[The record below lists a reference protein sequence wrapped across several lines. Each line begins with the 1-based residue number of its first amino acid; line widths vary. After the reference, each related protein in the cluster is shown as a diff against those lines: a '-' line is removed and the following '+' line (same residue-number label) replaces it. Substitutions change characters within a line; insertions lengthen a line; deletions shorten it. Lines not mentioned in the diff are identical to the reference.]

1 MNMANIN
8 ELVSIIGET
17 QHYFKLQASR
27 QVDTALTLRNW
38 LFGYY
43 IAEYELNGADRAD
56 YGQKLFKEIAK
67 RLEKQGFRQIRERH
81 LYLCKDFYLAYQNI
95 LRTVSAKFYLNGLQ
109 QVVILRTAT
118 AKLISTSDIAIETPD
133 IADVQI
139 LQTVPAKSQTDV
151 DKLINQLSFSH
162 FIELLKTD
170 SELKRSFYEM
180 EAVKNGWSVR
190 ELQRAMNSMLYER
203 TGLSANK
210 QAVIDKQVNQ
220 ERILPEDV
228 FRNPYI
234 LEFLGLKEETEYS
247 ESQLEQA
254 IIDHLQTFLLE
265 LGKGFCFEARQKRIT
280 FDNKHYRI
288 DLVFYHRVLRCNV
301 LIDLKLGEFS
311 HADAGQ
317 MNVYL
322 NYYRENETH
331 EGDNPP
337 IGIILCASKNE
348 NLVKY
353 ATTGLPQKVFVN
365 KYMLS
370 LPQEAELQKII
381 EEEQRKITPKD

>member
-1 MNMANIN
+1 MANIN

-17 QHYFKLQASR
+17 QHFFKLQASR

-43 IAEYELNGADRAD
+43 IAEYELNGADRAE

-81 LYLCKDFYLAYQNI
+81 LYLCKDFYMAYQNI

-109 QVVILRTAT
+109 QVVILRTVT
-118 AKLISTSDIAIETPD
+118 AKLIRTADSAIETPN

-139 LQTVPAKSQTDV
+139 LQTVPTKSQTDV
-151 DKLINQLSFSH
+151 DKLINELSFSH
-162 FIELLKTD
+162 FIELLKAD
-170 SELKRSFYEM
+170 SPLKRSFYEM
-180 EAVKNGWSVR
+180 EALKNCWSVR

-210 QAVIDKQVNQ
+210 QAVIDKQANP
-220 ERILPEDV
+220 ERLSPEDV

-254 IIDHLQTFLLE
+254 IINHLQTFLLE
-265 LGKGFCFEARQKRIT
+265 LGKGFCFETRQKRIT

-370 LPQEAELQKII
+370 LPQEAELKKII
-381 EEEQRKITPKD
+381 EEEQRKITNHG

>member
-1 MNMANIN
+1 
-8 ELVSIIGET
+8 
-17 QHYFKLQASR
+17 
-27 QVDTALTLRNW
+27 
-38 LFGYY
+38 
-43 IAEYELNGADRAD
+43 
-56 YGQKLFKEIAK
+56 
-67 RLEKQGFRQIRERH
+67 
-81 LYLCKDFYLAYQNI
+81 
-95 LRTVSAKFYLNGLQ
+95 LRTVSAKLYLKDLQ

-118 AKLISTSDIAIETPD
+118 AKLISITDGRIESDPLPKIQKFQSPTGISQID
-133 IADVQI
+133 I
-139 LQTVPAKSQTDV
+139 

-162 FIELLKTD
+162 IIELLKAD
-170 SELKRSFYEM
+170 SPLKRSFYEK
-180 EAVKNGWSVR
+180 EAVTNCWSVR

-203 TGLSANK
+203 TGLSTNK
-210 QAVIDKQVNQ
+210 QAIIEKQVKQ
-220 ERILPEDV
+220 ERLSPEDV

-247 ESQLEQA
+247 ESDLEQA

-265 LGKGFCFEARQKRIT
+265 MGKGFCFEARQKRIT

-331 EGDNPP
+331 EGDSLP

-353 ATTGLPQKVFVN
+353 ATTGLPQQVFVN
-365 KYMLS
+365 KYMLN

-381 EEEQRKITPKD
+381 EEEQRKISPKN

>member
-1 MNMANIN
+1 MANIN

-43 IAEYELNGADRAD
+43 IAEYELNGADRAE
-56 YGQKLFKEIAK
+56 YGQKIFKEIAK

-95 LRTVSAKFYLNGLQ
+95 LRTVSAKFYLNDLQ
-109 QVVILRTAT
+109 QIVILRTAT
-118 AKLISTSDIAIETPD
+118 AKLISKADIAIETPVV
-133 IADVQI
+133 ADVQI
-139 LQTVPAKSQTDV
+139 LQTVTVKSQTDA
-151 DKLINQLSFSH
+151 DKLITQLSFSH